1 MDITAA
7 ERKNKRREKLKTQ
20 ELYEQHKIMNAG
32 YRKSFR
38 EGEQERLDKMVQVKT
53 TTLLNKRRKEDRKRQ
68 RKTRHLKRLT

>member
-20 ELYEQHKIMNAG
+20 ELYEQHKIKNAG
-32 YRKSFR
+32 YSKSFR

>member
-20 ELYEQHKIMNAG
+20 ELYEQHKIKNAG
-32 YRKSFR
+32 YSKSFR
-38 EGEQERLDKMVQVKT
+38 EGEQERLDKMVEVKT
-53 TTLLNKRRKEDRKRQ
+53 TLLSKRRKEDRKRQ

>member
-32 YRKSFR
+32 YSKSFR
-38 EGEQERLDKMVQVKT
+38 EGEQERLDKMVQDFK
-53 TTLLNKRRKEDRKRQ
+53 
-68 RKTRHLKRLT
+68 

>member
-1 MDITAA
+1 
-7 ERKNKRREKLKTQ
+7 
-20 ELYEQHKIMNAG
+20 MNAG
-32 YRKSFR
+32 YSKSFR

>member
-20 ELYEQHKIMNAG
+20 ELYEQHKIKNAG
-32 YRKSFR
+32 YSKSFR
-38 EGEQERLDKMVQVKT
+38 EGEQERSDKIVQVK

>member
-32 YRKSFR
+32 YSKSFR
-38 EGEQERLDKMVQVKT
+38 EGEQERLNKMVQVK

-68 RKTRHLKRLT
+68 LRKTRHLKRLT